1 MIEPSVDFDFLA
13 PAQRPD
19 LVFDLFDGHDGFFTG
34 SAFGAGLLNRPEGKR
49 LPCFK
54 AGISV
59 INKYKP
65 TVATGTDGRFVLIF
79 RQSDPNDYAV
89 LVKLVALIPTES
101 SLFGNRNVTARRGFS
116 AATMLFLFTPESPDC
131 LVLLESV
138 RF

>member
-1 MIEPSVDFDFLA
+1 L
-13 PAQRPD
+13 
-19 LVFDLFDGHDGFFTG
+19 
-34 SAFGAGLLNRPEGKR
+34 
-49 LPCFK
+49 K

-59 INKYKP
+59 INKVKP

-89 LVKLVALIPTES
+89 LVELVALIPTES

-131 LVLLESV
+131 LVFVTVSHIFLNGSLKRLYMTQMKPFSAGAI
-138 RF
+138 R